1 MLRFLRFG
9 VHNVR
14 LPRKTLPDEKI
25 FTNLRSEFKR
35 ADKGFTT
42 FGREQASAFNICYR
56 QGGGHA
62 ALQR

>member
-25 FTNLRSEFKR
+25 FTDLPSDDWGGVVK
-35 ADKGFTT
+35 KG
-42 FGREQASAFNICYR
+42 ESPQ
-56 QGGGHA
+56 
-62 ALQR
+62 

>member
-25 FTNLRSEFKR
+25 FTNLPSDDWGAEEVKR
-35 ADKGFTT
+35 IFTEPPSDDW
-42 FGREQASAFNICYR
+42 GEW
-56 QGGGHA
+56 
-62 ALQR
+62 